1 MGGNSGCWWQWEGG
15 TEMRLW
21 LDLVFACSRLEETV
35 GRGSHQRGHC
45 GAVCPHC
52 ELKEALQAHSTVRTI
67 RGIVPCQWV
76 ATPGVPPSP
85 GTSSVSTCLVLDLF
99 LTF

>member
-1 MGGNSGCWWQWEGG
+1 
-15 TEMRLW
+15 MRCW

-35 GRGSHQRGHC
+35 GRGSQQRGHC

-85 GTSSVSTCLVLDLF
+85 GTSSVSTSLVLDLF